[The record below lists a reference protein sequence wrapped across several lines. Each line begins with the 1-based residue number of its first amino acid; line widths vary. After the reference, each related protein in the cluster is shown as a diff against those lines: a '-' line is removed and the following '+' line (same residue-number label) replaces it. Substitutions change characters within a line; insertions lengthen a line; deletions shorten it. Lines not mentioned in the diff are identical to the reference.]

1 MTRFASIYGFIVF
14 LLVLLIALTPKTSM
28 VKETPANKN
37 ECVKCHTNLKK
48 LLLLSVE
55 IEKIRPKPAKS
66 AETAG
71 EG

>member
-1 MTRFASIYGFIVF
+1 MKKIASISGFVIF
-14 LLVLLIALTPKTSM
+14 SLILLIALTPETSM
-28 VKETPANKN
+28 VKEIPANKS

-48 LLLLSVE
+48 LLLLSVK

-66 AETAG
+66 AKTAG